1 MAERETYLE
10 RMKSSYL
17 TLARA
22 ADVMAR
28 DSPPRLRPFLRVAF
42 VGSVS
47 LIFVAMVP
55 FFPLIWWKQR
65 AWFKKYEQ
73 DLSPVTAL
81 EESAAHLWT
90 ATSPQTAIDTIR
102 DVFER
107 CRSTP
112 GGIVVEPFGRFEWA
126 VCNDSLANLLYRYEA
141 QLGHW
146 EKALEISELMI
157 GEKGDSEAIFPKW
170 ILSRARCLVRLGRDS
185 EALALLM
192 AHRDVY
198 NAKAPVNQYLEDVRA
213 GRG

>member
-1 MAERETYLE
+1 MAERETYVE

-17 TLARA
+17 ALAQA

-28 DSPPRLRPFLRVAF
+28 DSPPKLRPFLRAAF

-47 LIFVAMVP
+47 LMFIAMVP

-65 AWFKKYEQ
+65 AWFKKHVQ

-90 ATSPQTAIDTIR
+90 ATSPQTAVDTIR

-107 CRSTP
+107 SRSTP
-112 GGIVVEPFGRFEWA
+112 SGIVVEPFGRFEWA
-126 VCNDSLANLLYRYEA
+126 VCSDSLANLLYRYEA

-157 GEKGDSEAIFPKW
+157 EEKSASEAIFPKW
-170 ILSRARCLVRLGRDS
+170 ILSRAKCLVRLGRDS

-192 AHRDVY
+192 AHRDMY
-198 NAKAPVNQYLEDVRA
+198 NAKAPVNQYLEEVRA
-213 GRG
+213 GRE